1 MVFPLQGE
9 LVDYS
14 VHLLPAGLAAAS
26 GEVVPWKPRLQG
38 QIMVGVTVAVEGS
51 RDFKVC
57 TIHTFKVTHMSPNS
71 AQPAKLPPFSSY
83 ITLWVCMMALT
94 CFLCVYIHRTFGV
107 LYY

>member
-1 MVFPLQGE
+1 M
-9 LVDYS
+9 DYS

-57 TIHTFKVTHMSPNS
+57 RPPAILLSSRSHTNL
-71 AQPAKLPPFSSY
+71 AEPAELPKY
-83 ITLWVCMMALT
+83 
-94 CFLCVYIHRTFGV
+94 
-107 LYY
+107 